1 MPYVAYANVWG
12 LPSLTIPG
20 GVDEAGMPIGVQ
32 LISKNGNEEALFQLG
47 ELIEREFGGYK
58 RCAMHD
64 EKD

>member
-1 MPYVAYANVWG
+1 
-12 LPSLTIPG
+12 
-20 GVDEAGMPIGVQ
+20 MPIGVQ
-32 LISKNGNEEALFQLG
+32 LKSKNGNEEALFQLG